1 VIFAALLALG
11 AAIGALL
18 GLLGAGGSILAVP
31 GFIAVLGLPMS
42 GASLAGAVVVGSAAA
57 ASLLRRR
64 ASESIHVRAGLTF
77 SATGLI
83 GTILGARLASIVDDR
98 LITYLFALVVLAA
111 AVSMWR
117 PVNLAGKTRS
127 GAVAMFVIA
136 SGVGVLTGLF
146 GIGGGFMIV
155 PALVLGAGLTVR
167 EASGA
172 SLVAITMN
180 SVIALLLRA
189 DEWGALQTGPVATV
203 GVVAIATSV
212 VVAPLANRIPAPT
225 LRRGFALF
233 LVGVALLLIVDTL

>member
-1 VIFAALLALG
+1 V
-11 AAIGALL
+11 
-18 GLLGAGGSILAVP
+18 
-31 GFIAVLGLPMS
+31 
-42 GASLAGAVVVGSAAA
+42 
-57 ASLLRRR
+57 
-64 ASESIHVRAGLTF
+64 TF

-83 GTILGARLASIVDDR
+83 GTIFGARLASIVDDR

-212 VVAPLANRIPAPT
+212 VVAPLTNRIPAPT

>member
-1 VIFAALLALG
+1 V
-11 AAIGALL
+11 
-18 GLLGAGGSILAVP
+18 
-31 GFIAVLGLPMS
+31 
-42 GASLAGAVVVGSAAA
+42 
-57 ASLLRRR
+57 
-64 ASESIHVRAGLTF
+64 TF

-83 GTILGARLASIVDDR
+83 GTIFGARLASIVDDR

-111 AVSMWR
+111 AASMWR
-117 PVNLAGKTRS
+117 PVNLASKTRS
-127 GAVAMFVIA
+127 GAVTMFAIA

-189 DEWGALQTGPVATV
+189 DEWSAIQPVPVAIV